1 MKTYLDLINSLSKMG
16 ELEFIGSTVLGYGI
30 PLVHIGHDQPST
42 LIIGSVHAREYI
54 TTLLL
59 SKLIAK
65 VENCCFDYLPM
76 LNIDGV
82 MLCQNGLDFVSDIHR
97 KNALLRYNGNN
108 HDFSLWKANING
120 VDLNVNFDADWGEGK
135 SNITYPWSENYIG
148 RFAHSEPETKAVV
161 KLLAKNKYS
170 LVACYHSKGEVVYW
184 GFESNFRHYLEAK
197 AIADKLGYTLERSEG
212 SAGGIKD
219 YYCSKY
225 LGLGVTIE
233 VGKDSLPHPYPVS
246 ELPKL
251 VKQHTG
257 SIELLCGLGGKIA
270 RKLYGGGTQGSSAS
284 I

>member
-1 MKTYLDLINSLSKMG
+1 MKTYKDLIASLSNMG
-16 ELEFIGSTVLGYGI
+16 SIEYIGSTVLGYGI
-30 PLVHIGHDQPST
+30 PLVHVGHDTANT
-42 LIIGSVHAREYI
+42 LIIGSVHAREHI

-59 SKLIAK
+59 NKLVSK
-65 VENCCFDYLPM
+65 VNNCSFDYLPM

-82 MLCQNGLDFVSDIHR
+82 LLCHNGLNLVSEDR
-97 KNALLRYNGNN
+97 KNNLLKWNN
-108 HDFSLWKANING
+108 HSYDFSLWKANING

-148 RFAHSEPETKAVV
+148 RAYHSEPETKAVV
-161 KLLAKNKYS
+161 KLLERNKYS

-184 GFESNFRHYLEAK
+184 GFESNFRHYNEAR
-197 AIADKLGYTLERSEG
+197 AIAEKLNYTLERSEG

-219 YYCSKY
+219 YYCTKY

-233 VGKDSLPHPYPVS
+233 VGNDSFAHPYPTK

-251 VKQHTG
+251 TKQHTG
-257 SIELLCGLGGKIA
+257 SIELLCNLGGKIA
-270 RKLYGGGTQGSSAS
+270 RKIYGGGAQGSQQG